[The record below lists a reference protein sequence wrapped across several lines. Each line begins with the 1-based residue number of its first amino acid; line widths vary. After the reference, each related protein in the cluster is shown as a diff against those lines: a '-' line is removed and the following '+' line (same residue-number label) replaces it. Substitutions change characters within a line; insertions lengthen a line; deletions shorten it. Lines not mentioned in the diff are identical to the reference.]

1 VGCATGDRL
10 SQVTVVAVSV
20 PSPREFLPSC
30 PDAIV
35 DLQTHEGVALV
46 SGEWR
51 YSDTKVREIDF
62 VAVGPDLGPSGPP
75 NRSYEVVP
83 HAQSADFPLC
93 QDQVRHQ
100 GQPLLVELEG

>member
-1 VGCATGDRL
+1 M
-10 SQVTVVAVSV
+10 
-20 PSPREFLPSC
+20 
-30 PDAIV
+30 